1 MTALAHGWHGYGPH
15 MGFGF
20 WGWLYP
26 LLLVALLVLGAYLVA
41 RALAP
46 RREDKALEIPA
57 GALRPGEDRQGDL

>member
-1 MTALAHGWHGYGPH
+1 MTALAHGWYGYSPH

-41 RALAP
+41 QALAP
-46 RREDKALEIPA
+46 RR
-57 GALRPGEDRQGDL
+57 